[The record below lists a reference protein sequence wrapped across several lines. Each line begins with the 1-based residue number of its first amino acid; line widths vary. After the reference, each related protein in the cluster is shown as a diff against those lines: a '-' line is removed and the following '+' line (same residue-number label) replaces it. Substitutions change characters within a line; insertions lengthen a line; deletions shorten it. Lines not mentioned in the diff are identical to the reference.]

1 MPKYR
6 YHLFICTNQRALE
19 DPRGC
24 CVAKGSEALRDLF
37 KEEVAKRGL
46 KGTVRANTA
55 GCLNACAM
63 GPSVVIYPEGVWY
76 SVKRSDDAMEIIECH
91 LTHGEIVERLRMPG
105 N

>member
-1 MPKYR
+1 M
-6 YHLFICTNQRALE
+6 
-19 DPRGC
+19 
-24 CVAKGSEALRDLF
+24 KGAGALRDLF

-63 GPSVVIYPEGVWY
+63 GPSVVVYPDGVWY
-76 SVKRSDDAMEIIECH
+76 TVKTAEDAIEIVERH
-91 LTHGEIVERLRMPG
+91 LIHGEIVERLRMPG